1 MTVEIVG
8 VELSNRIVTITAVDC
23 SEERLQ
29 YMKRIRDDGFETTV
43 VFVYDTTQFD
53 VFRDLRCWL
62 LKQKV
67 TKGSKTYGEA
77 LHRIL
82 GTVTTISR
90 KYMVYD

>member
-29 YMKRIRDDGFETTV
+29 YMKRMRDDGFESKA
-43 VFVYDTTQFD
+43 VFVYDTTQFSALC
-53 VFRDLRCWL
+53 DLRYWL
-62 LKQKV
+62 MRQKA

-77 LHRIL
+77 LHSIL
-82 GTVTTISR
+82 GTVTTISS
-90 KYMVYD
+90 KYRVYD